1 MADDKQNRGE
11 PDRSRV
17 SGSEDYEIRD
27 FAEAAG
33 ISVEKARELVE
44 RHGNDREKLMAAV
57 KFENRTA

>member
-1 MADDKQNRGE
+1 MVDEKTKVGE

-33 ISVEKARELVE
+33 ISIEEARRAWSRTRQRSRKADGRVE
-44 RHGNDREKLMAAV
+44 REGNV
-57 KFENRTA
+57 